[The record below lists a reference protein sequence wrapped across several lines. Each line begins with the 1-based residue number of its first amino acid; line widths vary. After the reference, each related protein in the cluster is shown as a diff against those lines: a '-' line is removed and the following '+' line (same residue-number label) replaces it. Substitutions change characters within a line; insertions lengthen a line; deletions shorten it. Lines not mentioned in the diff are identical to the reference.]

1 MKYNF
6 VKLREFMKPKV
17 KSPLIPEV
25 LEVKK
30 ILRTLNLHTVCE
42 EASCPNI
49 GDCFSRKTATFMIM
63 GDTCTRNCPYC
74 DVAHGRPKPLDKNE
88 PKHLAE
94 AVKKLG
100 LKHVVITSVNRD
112 DLKDGGASHF
122 ADVVKAIRDSRPE
135 CSIEVLIPDFQGD
148 LDALK
153 IVSDAKPN
161 VINHNIETVPS
172 LYPKVRHRG
181 DYEISL
187 RVIKAVKELDS
198 SIFSKS
204 GIMVGLGETIEEV
217 LNVMNDLV
225 DVNCEIFTVGQ
236 YLQPSKNH
244 LKVQKYYSSE
254 EFKFFEIEGYK
265 KGFKEVYSGI
275 LVRSSFHADEV
286 FEKVVK

>member
-1 MKYNF
+1 
-6 VKLREFMKPKV
+6 MKPKV

-30 ILRTLNLHTVCE
+30 ILRTLDLHTVCE

-112 DLKDGGASHF
+112 DLPDGGASHF
-122 ADVVKAIRDSRPE
+122 ADVIKAIRDSRPE

-153 IVSDAKPN
+153 VVANAKPN

-181 DYEISL
+181 NYEISL
-187 RVIKAVKELDS
+187 KVIGAIKELDKE
-198 SIFSKS
+198 IFSKS
-204 GIMVGLGETIEEV
+204 GIMVGLGEEMEEIFE
-217 LNVMNDLV
+217 VMDDLIN
-225 DVNCEIFTVGQ
+225 VNCEIFTVGQ
-236 YLQPSKNH
+236 YLQPSKQH
-244 LKVQKYYSSE
+244 VPVKKYYKPE
-254 EFKFFEIEGYK
+254 EFKEIEVEGYK

-286 FEKVVK
+286 FEKVIK

>member
-1 MKYNF
+1 
-6 VKLREFMKPKV
+6 MKPKV

-74 DVAHGRPKPLDKNE
+74 DVSHGKPKPLDKNE

-153 IVSDAKPN
+153 IVVDSKPN

-181 DYEISL
+181 NYQISL
-187 RVIKAVKELDS
+187 KVIKAVKELDKN
-198 SIFSKS
+198 IFSKS
-204 GIMVGLGETIEEV
+204 GIMVGLGEEVEEI
-217 LNVMNDLV
+217 LDVMDDLV
-225 DVNCEIFTVGQ
+225 SVNCDIFTVGQ

-244 LKVQKYYSSE
+244 FPVQKYYKPE
-254 EFKFFEIEGYK
+254 EFKFLEMEGYK

>member
-1 MKYNF
+1 
-6 VKLREFMKPKV
+6 MKPKV

-30 ILRTLNLHTVCE
+30 ILRTLDLHTVCE

-74 DVAHGRPKPLDKNE
+74 DVSHGRPKPLDKNE

-112 DLKDGGASHF
+112 DLQDGGASHF
-122 ADVVKAIRDSRPE
+122 ADVIKAIRDARPD

-148 LDALK
+148 LNALK
-153 IVSDAKPN
+153 TVADAKPN

-181 DYEISL
+181 NYEISL
-187 RVIKAVKELDS
+187 RVIEAIKELDKY
-198 SIFSKS
+198 IFSKS
-204 GIMVGLGETIEEV
+204 GIMVGLGESIEEIFE
-217 LNVMNDLV
+217 VMEDLV
-225 DVNCEIFTVGQ
+225 NVNCEIFTVGQ

-244 LKVQKYYSSE
+244 IPVQKYYKPE
-254 EFKFFEIEGYK
+254 EFKEIEIEGYK

-286 FEKVVK
+286 FEKVIK

>member
-1 MKYNF
+1 
-6 VKLREFMKPKV
+6 MKPKV

-74 DVAHGRPKPLDKNE
+74 DVSHGRPKPLDNNE

-100 LKHVVITSVNRD
+100 LRHVVITSVNRD
-112 DLKDGGASHF
+112 DLSDGGASHF
-122 ADVVKAIRDSRPE
+122 ADVIKAIRDSRPE

-148 LDALK
+148 ERALK
-153 IVSDAKPN
+153 TVVDAKPD

-181 DYEISL
+181 NYQLSL
-187 RVIKAVKELDS
+187 NVIKNIKEFDS

-204 GIMVGLGETIEEV
+204 GIMVGLGEEMEEIFE
-217 LNVMNDLV
+217 VMEDLV
-225 DVNCEIFTVGQ
+225 NVNCEIFTVGQ

-244 LKVQKYYSSE
+244 IKVQKYYSPE
-254 EFKFFEIEGYK
+254 EFKKLEVEGYK
-265 KGFKEVYSGI
+265 RGFKEVYSGI

-286 FEKVVK
+286 FDKVIK

>member
-1 MKYNF
+1 
-6 VKLREFMKPKV
+6 MKPKV

-74 DVAHGRPKPLDKNE
+74 DVSHGRPKPLDNNE

-100 LKHVVITSVNRD
+100 LRHVVITSVNRD
-112 DLKDGGASHF
+112 DLSDGGASHF
-122 ADVVKAIRDSRPE
+122 ADVIKAIRDSRPE

-148 LDALK
+148 ERALK
-153 IVSDAKPN
+153 TVVDAKPD

-181 DYEISL
+181 NYQLSL
-187 RVIKAVKELDS
+187 NVIKNIKEFDS

-204 GIMVGLGETIEEV
+204 GIMVGLGEEMEEIFE
-217 LNVMNDLV
+217 VMEDLV
-225 DVNCEIFTVGQ
+225 NVNCEIFTVGQ

-244 LKVQKYYSSE
+244 IRVQKYYSPE
-254 EFKFFEIEGYK
+254 EFKKLEVEGYK
-265 KGFKEVYSGI
+265 RGFKEVYSGI

-286 FEKVVK
+286 FDKVIK